1 MAIIEFIQSYDL
13 QLCTKKSKSSHLLI
27 IFPSSEQLP
36 AETGSESDFANRLI
50 EHIWLGFKR
59 PGLEY
64 SAQVMWATLYG
75 DFH

>member
-1 MAIIEFIQSYDL
+1 M
-13 QLCTKKSKSSHLLI
+13 

-36 AETGSESDFANRLI
+36 AETGSESDFANRFI
-50 EHIWLGFKR
+50 EHIWLGFRR